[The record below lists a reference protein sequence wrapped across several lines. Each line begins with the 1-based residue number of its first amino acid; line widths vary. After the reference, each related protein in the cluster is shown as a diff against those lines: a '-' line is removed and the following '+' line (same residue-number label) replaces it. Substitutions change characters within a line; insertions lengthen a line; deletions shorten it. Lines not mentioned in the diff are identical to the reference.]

1 MVVII
6 GQYRRTTGGKL
17 AALLLGFVLLLGVL
31 VFLVFGFVLVLALA
45 AAGLILG
52 GGAAL
57 LRRLSGRPAVP
68 DARPGRYDLDPAREV
83 SPPPRSLDNPDQE
96 EEIGT

>member
-6 GQYRRTTGGKL
+6 GQYRRTAGGKL
-17 AALLLGFVLLLGVL
+17 AALLLGLVLLLGVL

-57 LRRLSGRPAVP
+57 LRRLGGRPAVP
-68 DARPGRYDLDPAREV
+68 DARSARYDLDPAREV

-96 EEIGT
+96 AR